1 MLEGKSI
8 SITVTTSTVAVTLAT
23 ITTIATIATISTIAT
38 VAIVIVIIVVIV
50 ITRRRSTNWNTE
62 RRRRRRSTN
71 WDARRRSTT
80 VVVMAIVLM
89 TMRISFVMFAT
100 MTVIFMTIRRTTLK
114 CACRK
119 QKRASKDG
127 ERLFHL

>member
-62 RRRRRRSTN
+62 RRRRRSTN

-119 QKRASKDG
+119 QKRASKDD